1 MKWIETSAKTV
12 EEAIK
17 SGLKELNCE
26 LTDVS
31 IEYIDQGSPGLFGM
45 FGRLAKVRLTMKE
58 QDLDMSF
65 DMPYIG
71 SSAGLQSIRPER
83 KAKPAERPPAQ
94 KPDARARKKPGPTA
108 RAEDKDHLDRQD
120 FGAGAE
126 SGAPFDPGSLGER
139 GRLAYDFLAQ
149 VTRHIGIDAD
159 IRAAESE
166 GQISAQITGD
176 SQGILIGRRGDTL
189 DALQYLTSLV
199 VNKRQSEYTRV
210 SLDVEHY
217 RRKREESL
225 TRLANRMA
233 SRARKLGRIAMEP
246 MNPYERRI
254 LHSALQGHPFVTTH
268 SEGEEPFR
276 RVIITQK

>member
-1 MKWIETSAKTV
+1 MKSVETSAKTV

-17 SGLKELNCE
+17 SGLKQLNCE

-45 FGRLAKVRLTMKE
+45 FGRLARVRLTMKE
-58 QDLDMSF
+58 QDMDLSF
-65 DMPYIG
+65 DMSDIG
-71 SSAGLQSIRPER
+71 ASARLQNIRPER
-83 KAKPAERPPAQ
+83 QAKPAP
-94 KPDARARKKPGPTA
+94 KPDARARKKPGPPA
-108 RAEDKDHLDRQD
+108 RAVDKDHQEQPD
-120 FGAGAE
+120 FGAE

-149 VTRHIGIDAD
+149 VTRLIGIDAD

-166 GQISAQITGD
+166 EQISAQITGD
-176 SQGILIGRRGDTL
+176 SQGVLIGRRGDTL

-199 VNKRQSEYTRV
+199 VNRRQSEYTRV

-233 SRARKLGRIAMEP
+233 GRARKLGRVAMEP

>member
-1 MKWIETSAKTV
+1 MKSVETSAKTV

-45 FGRLAKVRLTMKE
+45 FGRLARVRLTMKE
-58 QDLDMSF
+58 QDMDLSF
-65 DMPYIG
+65 AMPDIG
-71 SSAGLQSIRPER
+71 SSAMLQSIKPER
-83 KAKPAERPPAQ
+83 KAKPAQ
-94 KPDARARKKPGPTA
+94 KPDARARKKPSQPV
-108 RAEDKDHLDRQD
+108 RADDKDHTAQQD
-120 FGAGAE
+120 FDAGAE
-126 SGAPFDPGSLGER
+126 FGVPFDQESLGER
-139 GRLAYDFLAQ
+139 SKLAYDFLAQ
-149 VTRHIGIDAD
+149 VTRLIGIDAD
-159 IRAAESE
+159 IRASESE
-166 GQISAQITGD
+166 GQINAQITGD
-176 SQGILIGRRGDTL
+176 TQGVLIGRRGDTL

-217 RRKREESL
+217 RHKREESL
-225 TRLANRMA
+225 TKLANRMA
-233 SRARKLGRIAMEP
+233 SRARKLGRVAMEP